1 MLKKITQPLVMPYWW
16 QDLLI
21 AIPRIVCGYLLAV
34 DFGASKFGVPW
45 SPADKNLGLF
55 EVVFWFPEDVKAY
68 GGIFAMFPGFFAW
81 MGAFSEAV
89 GGVFL
94 VLGLQTR
101 LFSFLVVCTMMVAV
115 FIQQINN
122 GLWGMLG
129 GMGFLLVAIYTL
141 IIGSGRFGLDYLIT
155 KKLEEV
161 TFTR

>member
-16 QDLLI
+16 QDLLM

-129 GMGFLLVAIYTL
+129 GMGFLWVAIYTL

-155 KKLEEV
+155 KKQ
-161 TFTR
+161 FNYAK

>member
-16 QDLLI
+16 QDLLM

-101 LFSFLVVCTMMVAV
+101 LFSFLVVCTMLVAV

-129 GMGFLLVAIYTL
+129 GMGFLWVAIYTL

-155 KKLEEV
+155 KKQ
-161 TFTR
+161 FTHAK

>member
-115 FIQQINN
+115 FIQQIDN
-122 GLWGMLG
+122 GLWSMLA
-129 GMGFLLVAIYTL
+129 GMGFLWVAIYTM
-141 IIGSGRFGLDYLIT
+141 IQGSGRFGLDYLIT
-155 KKLEEV
+155 KKQL
-161 TFTR
+161 THAK